1 MAAPP
6 SSPRP
11 IPVFMYHDIAA
22 DPSTVAVSHR
32 PYVLTA
38 AAFEAQMDALAR
50 LGVRGVSLADAL
62 AAAGKAPA
70 RDAALAVL
78 TFDDGHAS
86 NATHAMPIL
95 RKRGFTAT
103 FFVTASWIGQSPYM
117 GWEEIRNLAHAG
129 MEIGTHS
136 LTHRPPASLSPV
148 EIDHELRES
157 RRILEEGL
165 GVPVLT
171 GSAPTGFH
179 NPGIGPAARAAGYR
193 ALCVS
198 RIGMWR
204 PDADSFHIPRVP
216 VKIDTSLDLFHRL
229 ARGDAAPLRP
239 LRARQAVRNF
249 FKRALGVGLYLRFRR
264 ALLGIKDR
272 AR

>member
-11 IPVFMYHDIAA
+11 IPVFMYHDIAE
-22 DPSTVAVSHR
+22 DPSAVAVSHR

-50 LGVRGVSLADAL
+50 LGVRGVSLTEAME
-62 AAAGKAPA
+62 AAGEAPA
-70 RDAALAVL
+70 HDAALAVL

-86 NATHAMPIL
+86 NATHAMPLL

-117 GWEEIRNLAHAG
+117 GWDQIREAVRGG

-136 LTHRPPASLSPV
+136 LTHRPPASLSPA
-148 EIDHELRES
+148 ELDHELRES
-157 RRILEEGL
+157 RRIMEAGL
-165 GVPVLT
+165 GVSVLT

-193 ALCVS
+193 TLCVS
-198 RIGMWR
+198 RIGLWL
-204 PDADSFHIPRVP
+204 PDADPFAIPRVP
-216 VKIDTSLDLFHRL
+216 VKIDTSLELFERL
-229 ARGDAAPLRP
+229 ARGEAGPLRL
-239 LRARQAVRNF
+239 LRARQAVRNAL
-249 FKRALGVGLYLRFRR
+249 KRGLGVGPYLRLRR
-264 ALLGIKDR
+264 VLLGMKDSHR
-272 AR
+272 